1 MRKTILSLSIAVIP
15 FLLVAPASADES
27 NPSIIHRQGIYSA
40 VGGHMKA
47 IKSILL
53 LEFDAAKDVTFHAQ
67 GIVDAFTHMG
77 NSFPPGS
84 DKGETKAKP
93 EIWTDKDK
101 FAQLGKNAFGA
112 ANELLKVAQ
121 GGDKQV
127 TLAAFKK
134 LGETCKSCHDDFKN
148 K

>member
-1 MRKTILSLSIAVIP
+1 MIKTIFSIITFIIP
-15 FLLVAPASADES
+15 FLLVTPLFAEES
-27 NPSIIHRQGIYSA
+27 NPSIIHRQGIYGA

-112 ANELLKVAQ
+112 ANELLKAAQ
-121 GGDKQV
+121 GGDKQI

-134 LGETCKSCHDDFKN
+134 LGETCKSCHDDFKS